1 MLSSEAFERRCSVEH
16 QHQCESM
23 TCLATCTV
31 ANLLWL
37 MDAGI
42 SSESLIEIFEEVY
55 VRLRDQGNE
64 DLAGFVMGA

>member
-1 MLSSEAFERRCSVEH
+1 
-16 QHQCESM
+16 M